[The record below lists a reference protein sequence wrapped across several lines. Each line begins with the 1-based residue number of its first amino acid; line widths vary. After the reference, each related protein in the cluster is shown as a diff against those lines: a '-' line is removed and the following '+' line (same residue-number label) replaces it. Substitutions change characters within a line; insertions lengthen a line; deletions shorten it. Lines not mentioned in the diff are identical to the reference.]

1 MSLQVQ
7 EDICIVFL
15 VIDDEGFHIGVSKWD
30 SSPRSSVSYSWICD
44 KFKWQ
49 DRTSCGILKE
59 N

>member
-1 MSLQVQ
+1 M
-7 EDICIVFL
+7 FL
-15 VIDDEGFHIGVSKWD
+15 VIDDEGFHIGVSKWNNYECLI
-30 SSPRSSVSYSWICD
+30 RYSWICD